1 MKLAA
6 CAPSC
11 PLDACLAAA
20 CGAAGAVDWPARLA
34 GLQAEL
40 LRRTLA
46 RARRSRFYRRQLA
59 AYDLNLAT
67 PAGLSALP
75 FTRPEALQRPEDF
88 LAVSLN
94 EVERMVTLR
103 SSGTT
108 GPPKRLAFSAGDLA
122 QTRNFFAVGMGMLV
136 RAGERLA
143 VLLPGA
149 ERPDGVADLLRQ
161 GLSAAGV
168 FVLSPPPEFLRERD
182 DLRLARWLLA
192 QRPHALVAA
201 PTQLARLLAF
211 FPQAAPPGLAGI
223 LTSTEP
229 LGAELRQRLESVWAC
244 LVLDH
249 YGLTETC
256 YGCALECPAHDGY
269 HLRWLDVV
277 VEIVDMD
284 GDTVLP
290 PGEVGEVVLTTLR
303 EAMPLIRYRTGD
315 VASLLPGP
323 CACGSPLKR
332 LGPVLGRIARGPD
345 GRAHIVQPEK
355 GAARQVH
362 RENL

>member
-103 SSGTT
+103 SSGST
-108 GPPKRLAFSAGDLA
+108 GPP
-122 QTRNFFAVGMGMLV
+122 
-136 RAGERLA
+136 
-143 VLLPGA
+143 
-149 ERPDGVADLLRQ
+149 
-161 GLSAAGV
+161 
-168 FVLSPPPEFLRERD
+168 
-182 DLRLARWLLA
+182 
-192 QRPHALVAA
+192 
-201 PTQLARLLAF
+201 
-211 FPQAAPPGLAGI
+211 
-223 LTSTEP
+223 
-229 LGAELRQRLESVWAC
+229 
-244 LVLDH
+244 
-249 YGLTETC
+249 
-256 YGCALECPAHDGY
+256 
-269 HLRWLDVV
+269 
-277 VEIVDMD
+277 
-284 GDTVLP
+284 
-290 PGEVGEVVLTTLR
+290 
-303 EAMPLIRYRTGD
+303 
-315 VASLLPGP
+315 
-323 CACGSPLKR
+323 
-332 LGPVLGRIARGPD
+332 
-345 GRAHIVQPEK
+345 
-355 GAARQVH
+355 
-362 RENL
+362 